1 MQRVLKPGGMILSY
15 DFRLNPINPQTRGTS
30 YFSIRP
36 AEIKQLFPNCGY
48 EFHRITLAPP
58 IARRLVPISWGLC
71 LFLESLKI
79 FNSVPFGDTHYLVA
93 IRPKMEDG

>member
-1 MQRVLKPGGMILSY
+1 VKRPDGLPWLEGRSY
-15 DFRLNPINPQTRGTS
+15 DFRLNPTNPQTRGIS

-36 AEIKQLFPNCGY
+36 AEIKRLFPNCHY

-58 IARRLVPISWGLC
+58 IARRVVPISWMLA

-79 FNSVPFGDTHYLVA
+79 FNSHYLAV
-93 IRPKMEDG
+93 IKMKDER